1 METRIKN
8 IFSKT
13 QIDFEISKEKPRS
26 TRYDFS
32 IRTTAPPGEWGV
44 LNKFYTEWLRPK
56 VQPFPFY
63 VPFFTKK
70 VPLSYTVF
78 YCQMVPLSH
87 TLFRTF
93 HPFYCCK
100 CNIFDFK

>member
-13 QIDFEISKEKPRS
+13 QIDFEISKGQPRS

-70 VPLSYTVF
+70 VPLSCTVF
-78 YCQMVPLSH
+78 Y
-87 TLFRTF
+87 
-93 HPFYCCK
+93 
-100 CNIFDFK
+100 